1 MKAITLWQPWASLI
15 ADRKK
20 KSETRH
26 WPPPRYLVGQT
37 IAIHAGKRVERDY
50 CEDFGYLPDGIPRGA
65 VVCYARLSG
74 AAQVGEIDPLG
85 YLKFRR
91 QPIGDCPAVVK
102 VDKFGDYSP
111 GRWLWFLEDVQ
122 KLPAPIQAR
131 GSQGIWT
138 FHQ

>member
-1 MKAITLWQPWASLI
+1 M
-15 ADRKK
+15 
-20 KSETRH
+20 
-26 WPPPRYLVGQT
+26 
-37 IAIHAGKRVERDY
+37 GKRRARPAIGLRRGTWWVRRLPFMPGNEFERDY
-50 CEDFGYLPDGIPRGA
+50 CEDFGYLPEEIPRGF

-85 YLKFRR
+85 YVKFRR
-91 QPIGDCPAVVK
+91 QSIGDFPAVVK

-122 KLPAPIQAR
+122 KLPVPLQSR
-131 GSQGIWT
+131 GSQGIWE